1 MKIETLTLS
10 APDFSGLDTLA
21 RRTEPAVLWPVGPQP
36 LAAHWLD
43 HAVRLGCRRV
53 VIHAADRPALIR
65 EELAGGA
72 YWSLEI
78 EVSSDPA
85 PAHAVALLRLP
96 NEPQRPAPQTAA
108 ELLGWWLQLNLRWLA
123 DRKPDAVSIDRYRDD
138 GGWIAPR
145 ATVHPSATLTAPY
158 WIGAGTEIGPD
169 CRIGPNALV
178 GAGCLLERD
187 VCLENSLVLPG
198 TFLGSHLDVD
208 GKIFAGAILLDPS
221 NGTRVEIIDR
231 FIASALASPEQPS
244 GFRLAK
250 MFRALWRSDVVSAS

>member
-10 APDFSGLDTLA
+10 APDFSAIDTLA
-21 RRTEPAVLWPVGPQP
+21 RRTDPAVLWPVGPQA

-78 EVSSDPA
+78 EVSTDPA
-85 PAHAVALLRLP
+85 PADAVALLRLP
-96 NEPQRPAPQTAA
+96 NDPQRPAPQTAA
-108 ELLGWWLQLNLRWLA
+108 DLLEWWLQLNLRWLA
-123 DRKPDAVSIDRYRDD
+123 SRNPGAVSIDRYRED

-169 CRIGPNALV
+169 CRIGPHAVV

-187 VCLENSLVLPG
+187 VRLENSLVLPG

-208 GKIFAGAILLDPS
+208 GKIFAGATLLDPGT
-221 NGTRVEIIDR
+221 GTRVDITDP
-231 FIASALASPEQPS
+231 FIASLLASPTRPDES
-244 GFRLAK
+244 RLAK
-250 MFRALWRSDVVSAS
+250 IFRGLWRSSPVSAS